1 MPEGH
6 YVQEKGDG
14 ESGFRPERLLLEP
27 EMNTDNSV
35 VYIQMNHLTAVGLG
49 TGEMNSSIEPQN
61 KVDCLDCEKSTNC
74 FFGINYGVIG

>member
-1 MPEGH
+1 
-6 YVQEKGDG
+6 
-14 ESGFRPERLLLEP
+14 LLEP
-27 EMNTDNSV
+27 EMNTGNSV

-74 FFGINYGVIG
+74 FLELIMEW